1 MNKLFQYQLRAF
13 CLVAVLGLIGCTAQH
28 TASLAGQTVERLELV
43 NTVEVTR
50 QQQWRLPPQT
60 GLFVAMAENELI
72 PNIELG
78 ITQAL
83 YIGLKEQFP
92 LSITSAIPMSPHA
105 AMAKARL
112 MGKPVT
118 VYHQVSL
125 LDEKLSSWNEV
136 DADMDSGVR
145 WGRDRLRVQIQLYD
159 SYSGALM
166 DDAFVQSVGKRLA
179 LSSITI
185 DDLVALAARQ
195 YAKSISSFG
204 GR

>member
-1 MNKLFQYQLRAF
+1 MNKLFRYQLRAF

-159 SYSGALM
+159 SYTGALM